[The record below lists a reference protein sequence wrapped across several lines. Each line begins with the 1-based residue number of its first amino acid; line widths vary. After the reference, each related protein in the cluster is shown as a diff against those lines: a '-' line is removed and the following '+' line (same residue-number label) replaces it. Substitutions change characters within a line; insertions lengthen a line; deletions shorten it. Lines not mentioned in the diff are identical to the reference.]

1 MTNISTQSKKL
12 SIVIMAHPKRHEM
25 AKALSKQL
33 GYVTIV
39 WDLKNNL
46 WDTCRRAWL
55 ETDPSSEYCLVL
67 QDDAIVPDNFREL
80 AEARLAESEDRV
92 YSFYAGKMLGS
103 RIDKARAEG
112 KDHLLEHMIYNE
124 IALCIRGEHVENMV
138 KFCDDRDAQNDQQ
151 INIWAGE
158 NGIRIKYVLPSLVD
172 HRDEESIYRSQ
183 TGFNPG
189 DKGRHAYWYIGHENK

>member
-1 MTNISTQSKKL
+1 M
-12 SIVIMAHPKRHEM
+12 IMAHPKRHEM
-25 AKALSKQL
+25 AKALSEKL
-33 GYVTIV
+33 GRVPIV
-39 WDLKNNL
+39 WDMKNNL

-92 YSFYAGKMLGS
+92 YSFYAGKMLGE
-103 RIDKARAEG
+103 RIEKAKAEG
-112 KDHLLEHMIYNE
+112 RDHLLEHMIYNE
-124 IALCIRGEHVENMV
+124 IALCIRGEHVEDMV
-138 KFCDDRDAQNDQQ
+138 KFCDDRGAQNDQQ

-172 HRDEESIYRSQ
+172 HRDEESIYRAM

-189 DKGRHAYWYIGHENK
+189 DKGRHAYWYIGNEHGK